1 MWVSTH
7 TESYINDR
15 GDVKG
20 FVSVLSDITEK
31 KALEKKYTQLKKEL
45 KMIQMKKNTSNFT
58 DLNLIDI
65 DNMLE
70 GKFTRIY

>member
-58 DLNLIDI
+58 DLNLH
-65 DNMLE
+65 NMTELN
-70 GKFTRIY
+70 KTK